1 MDSKGIKKM
10 LAGIG
15 LAGLLSGAGLA
26 LTSATAIGG
35 SGCSGKGGSGC
46 SGGMKMDAKAGAMKM
61 EAPTDADG
69 AVKATKEMT
78 EEEKAKAEEE
88 AAAEA
93 QKAATEAAAKK

>member
-1 MDSKGIKKM
+1 MDSKEIKKI
-10 LAGIG
+10 LAGVG

-26 LTSATAIGG
+26 LTAGSALGG
-35 SGCSGKGGSGC
+35 SGCGGKGGSGC
-46 SGGMKMDAKAGAMKM
+46 GGMKMDAKAGAMKM

-69 AVKATKEMT
+69 AVKAPKEMT

-93 QKAATEAAAKK
+93 QKAATEAAGQK